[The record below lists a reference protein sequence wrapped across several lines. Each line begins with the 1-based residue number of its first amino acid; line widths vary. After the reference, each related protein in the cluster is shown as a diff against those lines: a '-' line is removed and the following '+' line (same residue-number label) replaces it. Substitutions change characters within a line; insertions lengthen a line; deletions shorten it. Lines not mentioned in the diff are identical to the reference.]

1 MHQESERHHTK
12 QSTTI
17 TQSKP
22 KGTQLLK
29 RLLRE
34 KEKLLVNNKG
44 VLIRRT
50 PKVDQIVI
58 PPSLRNLV
66 YQELH
71 EKMGNLGGKRVYQLA
86 KERFYWPGMEKDIE
100 DYIKNKCICLSQ
112 RKPHVLP
119 QVSLGTVKS
128 SGPMDI
134 VGIDFLKVDKCSG
147 GYEYIL
153 VITDHF
159 ARYTQIYVTKKK
171 SARTAA
177 SKLYSNFIL
186 NFGSPERILH
196 DQGPEFKNELFR
208 NLNKTFGISKLH
220 TTPYYPM
227 TNGLVEQMNS
237 TLIQMLRTL
246 TERNKQNWK
255 DKLNKLTYAYNCTRH
270 SVTGFSPFYLMFGRN
285 PRLPIDFFIE
295 NNTDEQNTPSTYI
308 EKWKSRMK
316 EAFGIAAANTKQRRD
331 IDKRKRDQKA
341 RLQPFEV
348 GGRVLYGARGKRPT
362 FTGTSPTPQ

>member
-1 MHQESERHHTK
+1 MSWLLVYILSSEK
-12 QSTTI
+12 LSTTGQRWVNELADFNLKI
-17 TQSKP
+17 HYIPSRNHQDADALSRFPENIHQYTSRAEQSSINAIFEGVQTQSENEEAWLCAINTTETTPEIDTSPPHKNNLQQVDIYHEQNQDHCIKKVKDIIQSRVQLSLSQNQREP
-22 KGTQLLK
+22 QLLK

-196 DQGPEFKNELFR
+196 D
-208 NLNKTFGISKLH
+208 
-220 TTPYYPM
+220 
-227 TNGLVEQMNS
+227 
-237 TLIQMLRTL
+237 
-246 TERNKQNWK
+246 
-255 DKLNKLTYAYNCTRH
+255 
-270 SVTGFSPFYLMFGRN
+270 
-285 PRLPIDFFIE
+285 
-295 NNTDEQNTPSTYI
+295 
-308 EKWKSRMK
+308 
-316 EAFGIAAANTKQRRD
+316 
-331 IDKRKRDQKA
+331 
-341 RLQPFEV
+341 
-348 GGRVLYGARGKRPT
+348 
-362 FTGTSPTPQ
+362 